1 MQIITRIG
9 DLEAFCRRAREHG
22 SVAIDTEFER
32 ERTYKPILQLL
43 QAATP
48 EEARIIDPL
57 ALEDLT
63 PLWDL
68 VADPEVETILH
79 AAGQDLEIFY
89 DKTRMVPHRLFDTQV
104 AAALVGM
111 GEQPGYADLLRR
123 ILKIRL
129 EKHERVTDW
138 GRRPLSDAQL
148 KYALE
153 DVLHL
158 HDLRNDLHANLERRG
173 RLEWLSEELAHYESI
188 DNYEVDRRKLW
199 LRVSRHRS
207 LDRRGLAVLR
217 ELADWRERTAQRRN
231 IPRGRVL
238 KDEML
243 VELSRRQPKVPDDMR
258 VLRRMHPREIEKSG
272 EEICEAVE
280 VALELAEKDWPR
292 LPPIPDEDPELNVT
306 ADLLAVL
313 LRRLARESSI
323 ATSYLG
329 TKKEVVRLISRI
341 RDGREDDGDLR
352 LLQGWRYELA
362 GEKLVRL
369 LRGKI
374 GLSIDPSNLR
384 VLIEDQSDES

>member
-1 MQIITRIG
+1 MQILTRIG
-9 DLEAFCRRAREHG
+9 DLEAFCHRAREHG
-22 SVAIDTEFER
+22 SLALDTEFER

-48 EEARIIDPL
+48 EEAVIVDPL

-63 PLWDL
+63 PLWEL

-79 AAGQDLEIFY
+79 AAGQDLEIYY
-89 DKTRMVPHRLFDTQV
+89 DKTRQLPRNLFDTQV

-129 EKHERVTDW
+129 QKHERVTDW

-158 HDLRNDLHANLERRG
+158 HDLRNYLHTDLEKRG
-173 RLEWLSEELAHYESI
+173 RLTWLSEELSHYESI
-188 DNYEVDRRKLW
+188 DNYEVDRRRLW

-231 IPRGRVL
+231 IPRQRVV

-243 VELSRRQPKVPDDMR
+243 VELARRQPKEPDDMR
-258 VLRRMHPREIEKSG
+258 ALRHAPQ
-272 EEICEAVE
+272 
-280 VALELAEKDWPR
+280 
-292 LPPIPDEDPELNVT
+292 
-306 ADLLAVL
+306 
-313 LRRLARESSI
+313 
-323 ATSYLG
+323 
-329 TKKEVVRLISRI
+329 
-341 RDGREDDGDLR
+341 RD
-352 LLQGWRYELA
+352 
-362 GEKLVRL
+362 
-369 LRGKI
+369 
-374 GLSIDPSNLR
+374 
-384 VLIEDQSDES
+384 